1 MWFGTAD
8 GLNKFDGYHFAIYR
22 HTPLDSHSISFKNV
36 PLVSEDRTGMLWVRS
51 PAGKLNSY
59 DRLTNTFT
67 EWFGSTPV
75 TALIEDGS
83 GTLWLTTRGGGLN
96 KFDRAHRRF
105 IRYSLR
111 SDTVYALCEGRY
123 EGMGYLWA
131 GTARGLERFVPS
143 TGTSM
148 TCEGG
153 PTAAIRTLLED
164 RSGDLWLGTE
174 DGLYKYAHASQRFFR
189 YPLVRRGFRKPGDAD
204 IRLIYED
211 KTGVLWVGTQGGIS
225 RLEKS
230 TGSFVEYRCGR
241 FSAPM
246 PGGKVR
252 AIYEDR
258 TGTLWIGTLG
268 AGLGRYDRVKKQ
280 FSFYLNNPKNPESI
294 SDNYV
299 NTIYEDK
306 SGTLWCGTVTGGVN
320 KIDKLVK
327 AFRHFTQDP
336 LNPGSLSQRTVAGI
350 TEDASGTLW
359 VATHGGLNR
368 FDKSTESFKQ
378 LVNHPEDVDGSI
390 TDVLWGVLEDSEKML
405 WVGTRGQGL
414 ERFDRGRK
422 VVTHFTHNPDNP
434 RSLGDNFIL
443 SLLEDRAGRLWIGT
457 SGGVLD
463 CYERE
468 SGDFLHF
475 RSDPRDSGA
484 LSGEWMNALLEDR
497 MGTLWVGS
505 GGGGLQKLNKG
516 SRNFTHYRCD
526 PRNVNTLSSD
536 AVYSLC
542 EDSRG
547 TLWIGTGAGLN
558 RFDLPSGSFTHFTE
572 KNGLASDYIGGIL
585 EDDHG
590 ILWLGT
596 GKGVSSLDPRT
607 GSVRNYDAADGV
619 RIQQCWGQSSFKSKT
634 GEMYFGGINGFVRF
648 HPDSIHD
655 NPYVPP
661 VVISAFKT
669 FDRFVQL
676 DTVVSEKS
684 EVHLSF
690 KENVFAFEF
699 VALNYS
705 SPEKNRYAYKLD
717 GFDNDWTYCGTRR
730 NATYTNLGGG
740 EYVFRVKG
748 SNNDGVWNEA
758 GVAIAVIITPPFWAT
773 WWFRVFAFIAVLVS
787 VGGIIRYFEMRKLKR
802 RIAQLEQEQAL
813 ERERMRISQDLHDE
827 VGASLSK
834 IAIISELAIKNHGK
848 AGGVTPQLQNIS
860 QLAGEVVDSVS
871 AIVWAINPHNDKLDN
886 LVGYMREYASDFFES
901 TPIECRFDFPDE
913 LPRSPLSAEVRRTI
927 FLVMKEALN
936 NVVKHSSAT
945 VVQIGLRFPSRQIE
959 LRIEDNGKG
968 FVREHKVSHGNG
980 LRNMRTRI
988 EDIHGT
994 FDIQSE
1000 PKNGTRIRLVVP
1012 AAREIPL

>member
-8 GLNKFDGYHFAIYR
+8 GLNKFDGYSFAIYR
-22 HTPLDSHSISFKNV
+22 HVPLDSHSISFKNI
-36 PLVSEDRTGMLWVRS
+36 PFVSEDRTGMFWVRG
-51 PAGKLNSY
+51 AGGQLNSY
-59 DRLTNTFT
+59 DRLTDTFT
-67 EWFGSTPV
+67 EWFGSTTV

-83 GTLWLTTRGGGLN
+83 GTIWLTRRGEGLSR
-96 KFDRAHRRF
+96 FDRAQRRF
-105 IRYSLR
+105 IHYSLG
-111 SDTVYALCEGRY
+111 SDTVYALCESRH
-123 EGMGYLWA
+123 EGPGILWA
-131 GTARGLERFVPS
+131 GTARGLERFASS

-148 TCEGG
+148 TCKGG
-153 PTAAIRTLLED
+153 PTTAIRALLED
-164 RSGDLWLGTE
+164 RSGVLWLGTE
-174 DGLYKYAHASQRFFR
+174 DGLWRYDHASQRFFH
-189 YPLVRRGFRKPGDAD
+189 YPRVERGSGKPGDAD
-204 IRLIYED
+204 VRLMYED
-211 KTGVLWVGTQGGIS
+211 KTGVLWVGTQRGIS

-230 TGSFVEYRCGR
+230 TGRFVEYRCGR
-241 FSAPM
+241 VSPPM
-246 PGGKVR
+246 PGGTVK

-294 SDNYV
+294 SDNNV
-299 NTIYEDK
+299 NAICEDK
-306 SGTLWCGTVTGGVN
+306 SGTLWFGTVTGGVN
-320 KIDKLVK
+320 KIDKSVK
-327 AFRHFTQDP
+327 GFRSFTQDP
-336 LNPGSLSQRTVAGI
+336 LIPGSLSQRTVAGI

-359 VATHGGLNR
+359 VATLGGLNR

-378 LVNHPEDVDGSI
+378 FVNHPGNVLGLS
-390 TDVLWGVLEDSEKML
+390 TNVLWGVLEDSQKML

-414 ERFDRGRK
+414 ERFDRERK
-422 VVTHFTHNPDNP
+422 IVTHFTHNPDNP
-434 RSLGDNFIL
+434 RSLGDNFVL
-443 SLLEDRAGRLWIGT
+443 SLLEDRTGRLWIGT

-463 CYERE
+463 CYERK
-468 SGDFLHF
+468 SRDFLHF

-484 LSGEWMNALLEDR
+484 LSGEWVNALLEDR
-497 MGTLWVGS
+497 MGTLWVGTS
-505 GGGGLQKLNKG
+505 GGLQKLNKG
-516 SRNFTHYRCD
+516 SGDFTHYRCD
-526 PRNVNTLSSD
+526 PKIVNSLSSN

-558 RFDLPSGSFTHFTE
+558 RFDVPSGSFTHFTL
-572 KNGLASDYIGGIL
+572 KNGLASDNIDGIL
-585 EDDHG
+585 EDEHG
-590 ILWLGT
+590 FLWLGT
-596 GKGVSSLDPRT
+596 GKGVSRLDPRT

-648 HPDSIHD
+648 HPDSIRD

-684 EVHLSF
+684 VVRLSY

-705 SPEKNRYAYKLD
+705 SAQKNQYAYKLD
-717 GFDNDWTYCGTRR
+717 GFDDDWIYCGTRHT
-730 NATYTNLGGG
+730 ATYTNLDGG
-740 EYVFRVKG
+740 EYAFRVKG
-748 SNNDGVWNEA
+748 SNNDGVWNEE
-758 GVAIAVIITPPFWAT
+758 GVVIAVIITPPFWAT
-773 WWFRVFAFIAVLVS
+773 WWFRGFAFIALLVS
-787 VGGIIRYFEMRKLKR
+787 VGGIIRYFEMRKLKKF
-802 RIAQLEQEQAL
+802 IAHLEQERAL
-813 ERERMRISQDLHDE
+813 ERERIRISQDLHDE
-827 VGASLSK
+827 VGASLSQ
-834 IAIISELAIKNHGK
+834 IAIISELAIKNSGK
-848 AGGVTPQLQNIS
+848 TGAVTPQLQSIS
-860 QLAGEVVDSVS
+860 QLAGEVVDSIS

-886 LVGYMREYASDFFES
+886 LMGYMREYASDFFES

-936 NVVKHSSAT
+936 NVAKHSCAT
-945 VVQIGLRFPSRQIE
+945 VVQITLRVTHAQIE

-968 FVREHKVSHGNG
+968 FAGEHMASHGNG
-980 LRNMRTRI
+980 LRNMKTRI

-994 FDIQSE
+994 CDIQSE
-1000 PKNGTRIRLVVP
+1000 PDNGTRIRLVVP
-1012 AAREIPL
+1012 GAREIPL